1 MPTIEQVLSF
11 IQTLFPGQLVL
22 YPPQLAQLMGKSEK
36 ALKHL
41 IERESLPFEVK
52 KIGNR
57 WCVDVFRVA
66 EWLSRDEGEAT
77 GARQVSSEKP
87 TRPTRSRAS
96 SSGKR
101 SSLGGK
107 LMEMRTR
114 AAAGMRRGL
123 ASNPGEEG
131 ASSFAQEFITAL
143 LQPEPDDDLAVD
155 AELTWVVNGGVDR
168 SRNLSES
175 FVRIADAA
183 ERVFDLQSEEH
194 VVAGTIT
201 VSRNANPIFAC
212 SLKSTDRD
220 GLWNEDLNHD
230 PRFNSWLGF
239 IGHQV
244 TQQNEGLSEFWD
256 ERLPMEWFS
265 AQSFAVRREVRTL
278 CAFSVPKEFFREV
291 AASVPLVR
299 DAELVALLHD
309 AWSCLASRLAF
320 DVAISKIDSA
330 DELNRF
336 ISDAELA
343 LSSPEAVRDFEEFFR
358 ADDELDIVWNW
369 LRERAYRANLG

>member
-22 YPPQLAQLMGKSEK
+22 YPPQLAQLMGRSEK

-66 EWLSRDEGEAT
+66 EWLSRDESKTTE
-77 GARQVSSEKP
+77 ARQVSSEKP

-96 SSGKR
+96 SSAKR
-101 SSLGGK
+101 TSLGGK

-114 AAAGMRRGL
+114 AAAGMRRAL
-123 ASNPGEEG
+123 ASHSGEEG
-131 ASSFAQEFITAL
+131 TGSFAQEFIVAL
-143 LQPEPDDDLAVD
+143 LQPESDDDLDVD
-155 AELTWVVNGGVDR
+155 AELTMAGNGGVEQ
-168 SRNLSES
+168 SRTISES
-175 FVRIADAA
+175 FVRTVDAA
-183 ERVFDLQSEEH
+183 ERVIDLLNEEH
-194 VVAGTIT
+194 VVAGIIT
-201 VSRNANPIFAC
+201 VSRNADSLFAC
-212 SLKSTDRD
+212 SRKSTDSD
-220 GLWNEDLNHD
+220 GYWHEDVNFD

-239 IGHQV
+239 ISHQ
-244 TQQNEGLSEFWD
+244 TTKSNKGLLEYWD

-265 AQSFAVRREVRTL
+265 AQSLAVRREVHSL
-278 CAFSVPKEFFREV
+278 CAYSVPKQFFHEV
-291 AASVPLVR
+291 AARLPIVH

-309 AWSCLASRLAF
+309 AWSCLPSKLAF
-320 DVAISKIDSA
+320 EVAISRIDSA
-330 DELNRF
+330 DDLNRF
-336 ISDAELA
+336 INDAELA
-343 LSSPEAVRDFEEFFR
+343 LNSLETVTAFEEFFR

-369 LRERAYRANLG
+369 LRERAYLARLG

>member
-22 YPPQLAQLMGKSEK
+22 YPPQLAQLMGRSEK

-66 EWLSRDEGEAT
+66 EWLSRDESKTTE
-77 GARQVSSEKP
+77 ARQVSSEKP

-96 SSGKR
+96 SSAKR
-101 SSLGGK
+101 TSLGGK

-114 AAAGMRRGL
+114 AAAGMRRTL
-123 ASNPGEEG
+123 ASHSGEEG
-131 ASSFAQEFITAL
+131 ASSFAQEFIVAL
-143 LQPEPDDDLAVD
+143 LQPESDDDLDVD
-155 AELTWVVNGGVDR
+155 AELTMAGNGGVEE
-168 SRNLSES
+168 SRTISES
-175 FVRIADAA
+175 FVRTVDAA
-183 ERVFDLQSEEH
+183 ERVIDLLNDEN

-201 VSRNANPIFAC
+201 VSRNENSLFAC
-212 SLKSTDRD
+212 SRKSTDSD
-220 GLWNEDLNHD
+220 GHWHEDVNFD
-230 PRFNSWLGF
+230 SRFNSWLGF
-239 IGHQV
+239 IGHQ
-244 TQQNEGLSEFWD
+244 TTKANEGLLEFWD

-265 AQSFAVRREVRTL
+265 AQSLAVRREVRSL
-278 CAFSVPKEFFREV
+278 CAYSVPKEFFHEV
-291 AASVPLVR
+291 AARFSIVR

-309 AWSCLASRLAF
+309 AWSCLPSKLAF
-320 DVAISKIDSA
+320 EVAISRIDSA
-330 DELNRF
+330 DDLNRF

-343 LSSPEAVRDFEEFFR
+343 LNSLETVTAFDEFFR

-369 LRERAYRANLG
+369 LRERAYLARLG